1 LSVAVSFYPLQYVTE
16 QVGEGLVTVQSLT
29 PAGADAHDVELS
41 PAAVAELGEA
51 EAVVYLSGFQAA
63 VDDAVAQTAPEY
75 VVDAA
80 GPAELMAASDHDH
93 GHEGYGHDHGHGHEG
108 HDHDHEGHDHDHEG
122 HDHDHEGHDHDHGV
136 VDPHFWLDP
145 ARLAAVAEEVA
156 RQFGEADPDNAGTYE
171 ANAAQLAGELTALD
185 EEFRTGL
192 ESCDQR
198 TVVAG
203 HQAYGY
209 LTDKYGL
216 EQVGIAGLDPE
227 AEPSPARLA
236 EVGEVIQD
244 QGVTTVFTESQ
255 LNPKVTQTL
264 ADDHGITSAVLD
276 PVESQAEQGKDY
288 QQVMRENLEALRA
301 GLGC

>member
-1 LSVAVSFYPLQYVTE
+1 MAASFYPLQYVTE
-16 QVGEGLVTVQSLT
+16 RVGGDLVTVQSLT

-41 PAAVAELGEA
+41 PAAVAELGEV

-63 VDDAVAQTAPEY
+63 VDDAVAQAAPEY

-80 GPAELMAASDHDH
+80 GPADLMAAS
-93 GHEGYGHDHGHGHEG
+93 GHDHEHEG
-108 HDHDHEGHDHDHEG
+108 HDHEHEA
-122 HDHDHEGHDHDHGV
+122 HDHGGM
-136 VDPHFWLDP
+136 DPHFWLDP
-145 ARLAAVAEEVA
+145 VRLAAVAEEVA

-171 ANAAQLAGELTALD
+171 ANAAQLAGELTDLD

-203 HQAYGY
+203 HEAYGY

-236 EVGEVIQD
+236 EVGNVIQD

-255 LNPKVTQTL
+255 LNPKVARTL

-276 PVESQAEQGKDY
+276 PVESQVEQDKDY